1 MKYGEQLQKALE
13 LVGERDLAE
22 EVTIIW
28 IQDEGDEPDE
38 IPFVDEPD
46 DEEEKEEFAGVES
59 LHDVFTII
67 DENKPYKVML
77 RFDDGK
83 EVEIYKDEE
92 S

>member
-1 MKYGEQLQKALE
+1 MEYGKQLGKALE

-38 IPFVDEPD
+38 IPFVDEPE
-46 DEEEKEEFAGVES
+46 DEEEDEEFAGVES
-59 LHDVFTII
+59 IYDLFTII
-67 DENKPYKVML
+67 AENKPHQVLL
-77 RFDDGK
+77 RFNDGK
-83 EVEIYKDEE
+83 EVEIFKEGE